1 MTVGR
6 DYLMKQPS
14 RPSAPKVFLDT
25 RIIPAAVNVA
35 GSVEVALDRAAMRTG
50 LRPVVI
56 LTGVTV
62 AGVLAVVTLWRK
74 RSTAPV
80 SPAD

>member
-14 RPSAPKVFLDT
+14 RPSAPKLFLDT
-25 RIIPAAVNVA
+25 QIIPRAVNAA
-35 GSVEVALDRAAMRTG
+35 GSLEVALDRTAARTG
-50 LRPVVI
+50 LRPIVI
-56 LTGVTV
+56 LTGGAVT
-62 AGVLAVVTLWRK
+62 AALAVVNLWRK
-74 RSTAPV
+74 RNITPV